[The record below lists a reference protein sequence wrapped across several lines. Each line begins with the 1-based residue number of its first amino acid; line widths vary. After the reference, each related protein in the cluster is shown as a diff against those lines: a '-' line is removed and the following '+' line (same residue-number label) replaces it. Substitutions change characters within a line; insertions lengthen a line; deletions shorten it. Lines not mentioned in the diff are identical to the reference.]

1 MLLIVAG
8 CSKNSPLGN
17 KNEKWQQT
25 DVLGNT
31 WATNIVRKELNKG
44 KYEQNVHA

>member
-1 MLLIVAG
+1 VPNGAG
-8 CSKNSPLGN
+8 WCKISPLGN
-17 KNEKWQQT
+17 KSEKWQQT

-44 KYEQNVHA
+44 KYEQNIYS